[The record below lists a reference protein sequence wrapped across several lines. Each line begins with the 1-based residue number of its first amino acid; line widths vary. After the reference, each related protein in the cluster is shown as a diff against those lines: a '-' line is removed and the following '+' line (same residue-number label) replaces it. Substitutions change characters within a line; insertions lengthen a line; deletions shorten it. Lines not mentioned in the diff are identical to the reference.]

1 MGYQNDCPGEAHPG
15 VQIFFEIFQT
25 EEVFWT
31 KTRFSRPG
39 YILERKVR
47 KGTPQNLTMPD
58 KKVFEIFFLRRP
70 EKIFFCDFCFWA
82 EKMNFGGSRY
92 GFS

>member
-1 MGYQNDCPGEAHPG
+1 MGYQNKGLEEAHPAEQKN
-15 VQIFFEIFQT
+15 VKNFET

-31 KTRFSRPG
+31 KNRFSRPG
-39 YILERKVR
+39 YVLARKVR
-47 KGTPQNLTMPD
+47 KGTPHNSTMPD
-58 KKVFEIFFLRRP
+58 KKVFEIFFPRRP
-70 EKIFFCDFCFWA
+70 EKIVFVDFCFWS